1 VLERERQQEERGDED
16 WGRESES
23 EEEDM
28 GEEERKR
35 VFGEGVGED
44 DWGAVGCSCTF
55 MLRLNTFSVLTIY
68 CSIESGDVGSGAE

>member
-1 VLERERQQEERGDED
+1 VLERERQQEEKGDED

-35 VFGEGVGED
+35 VLGEGLERMIG
-44 DWGAVGCSCTF
+44 GP
-55 MLRLNTFSVLTIY
+55 
-68 CSIESGDVGSGAE
+68 

>member
-1 VLERERQQEERGDED
+1 VLERERQQEEKGDED

-35 VFGEGVGED
+35 VFGEGLEGMI
-44 DWGAVGCSCTF
+44 GGP
-55 MLRLNTFSVLTIY
+55 
-68 CSIESGDVGSGAE
+68 